1 MNAVMI
7 KMGDGFFI
15 PKLDGFDDIQKDT
28 ILVNIDLAEEEH
40 SKLSY
45 KELKAIAI
53 MERYYEKL
61 ENQTETDSKV
71 NDLQIKFRKKH
82 NISMNLEEYLKE
94 R

>member
-15 PKLDGFDDIQKDT
+15 PKLDGFDDIKKDT
-28 ILVNIDLAEEEH
+28 ILVNVDLAKEEQ
-40 SKLSY
+40 SQLSY

-61 ENQTETDSKV
+61 KNQIATTSKV
-71 NDLQIKFRKKH
+71 SDLQIKFRKKH
-82 NISMNLEEYLKE
+82 NISMNLETYLKE